1 MPTDGARETRM
12 AGAASY
18 KGEKVGQHALQ
29 SWWLWS
35 CQTAGSGGRGLNNK
49 KKRNV
54 RLRHGIDSRSFCQE
68 AVLSQ
73 REGCDLRVTGRRS
86 VLMSPPPV
94 VLGPIVVTYRVG
106 GCGSVMVTKRL
117 LL

>member
-18 KGEKVGQHALQ
+18 KGEKVGPHALQ

-49 KKRNV
+49 KREMSGFVMPLIPGVSV
-54 RLRHGIDSRSFCQE
+54 RRQCCRREKGVTLESQGGG
-68 AVLSQ
+68 LS
-73 REGCDLRVTGRRS
+73 
-86 VLMSPPPV
+86 
-94 VLGPIVVTYRVG
+94 
-106 GCGSVMVTKRL
+106 
-117 LL
+117 